1 MKTNKTVN
9 IILYS
14 ILVVIEIVFIF
25 NLPISFEILDS
36 SKNIFSLIKCFFLFL
51 INILLVIYIGKA
63 LFYLEKKVI
72 NNAESLNFPPPPP
85 TTTIPYEPPKRK
97 TKTIDKDLGLSGER
111 VSGIIAGREFD
122 LLDTNGDGFISVH
135 EYYLLT
141 EDEVLEKIKAI
152 DSNFSLEKFYTWVR
166 MVYQTMMKAFNR
178 KDIDLLRSFE
188 DDSLFI
194 QHKQLIEGYIRKN
207 ETRKI
212 DKIVIK
218 GVLLKDYKIEGDKQ
232 ILVVALATNLVDYL
246 VDSFGVVLDGI
257 STRRVKKN
265 YILTFV
271 RDANVMTKRGSTHIT
286 TKCPNCGAN
295 VKLDENGLCSYCG
308 GVVTAGKYSWVLLN
322 IKEIIINGK

>member
-9 IILYS
+9 TILYFV
-14 ILVVIEIVFIF
+14 LVIIEIVFIL
-25 NLPISFEILDS
+25 NLPISFEILIRAR
-36 SKNIFSLIKCFFLFL
+36 NTFSLIKYFL
-51 INILLVIYIGKA
+51 ILAIDILLVIYVAKA
-63 LFYLEKKVI
+63 LFYLEKKGI
-72 NNAESLNFPPPPP
+72 NDAGSLNFPP
-85 TTTIPYEPPKRK
+85 TTATTIPYEPPKRK

-166 MVYQTMMKAFNR
+166 MVYQTMMKAFSR